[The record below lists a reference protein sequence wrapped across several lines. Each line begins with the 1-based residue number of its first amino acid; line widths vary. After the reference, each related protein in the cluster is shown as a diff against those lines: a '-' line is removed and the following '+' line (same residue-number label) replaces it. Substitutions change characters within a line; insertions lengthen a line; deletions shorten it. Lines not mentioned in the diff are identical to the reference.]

1 MWDPAFPFPESESGW
16 EPVRGAGGG
25 KDEALDA
32 SRLHGAQKDE
42 RARDIVHIVLERILD
57 GFSHVDVGGEVDH
70 GIKIACHQERIHHGS
85 IAQVPFDQLHFRIH
99 DGSDMSIYHVV

>member
-1 MWDPAFPFPESESGW
+1 MGSCFSVSGIGIW
-16 EPVRGAGGG
+16 VGTPYVAQVEE